1 MLTFNY
7 QIYAVE
13 LSKSE
18 GFFFFFH
25 NLSSLK
31 FGRVTGIAARLLVGA
46 EPQASV
52 PVTAHLVMNDL

>member
-1 MLTFNY
+1 MLTLNY
-7 QIYAVE
+7 QIYVVE

-18 GFFFFFH
+18 VLFFFFH

-46 EPQASV
+46 QPQASV
-52 PVTAHLVMNDL
+52 PVTVHRVMNDL